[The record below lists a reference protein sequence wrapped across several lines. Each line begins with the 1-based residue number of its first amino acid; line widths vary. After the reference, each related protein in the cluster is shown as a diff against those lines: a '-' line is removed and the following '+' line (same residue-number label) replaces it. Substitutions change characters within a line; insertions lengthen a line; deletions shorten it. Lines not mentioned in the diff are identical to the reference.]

1 MIFFIYSL
9 VGVYLYRNL
18 SKLADNPYANED
30 CNADNFRYIWGGCQ
44 YADFTSF
51 AGSYLIM
58 LQMFIAA
65 SWNQLIFE
73 LTYDTGDMVSAM
85 VFIGSFE
92 FVSLFLLSLIG
103 GLVWEV
109 FSIVSL
115 SMKEEEDEVL
125 LQ

>member
-1 MIFFIYSL
+1 M
-9 VGVYLYRNL
+9 
-18 SKLADNPYANED
+18 
-30 CNADNFRYIWGGCQ
+30 
-44 YADFTSF
+44 
-51 AGSYLIM
+51 
-58 LQMFIAA
+58 
-65 SWNQLIFE
+65 IFE
-73 LTYDTGDMVSAM
+73 LTYDTDDMVSAM

-125 LQ
+125 L

>member
-1 MIFFIYSL
+1 
-9 VGVYLYRNL
+9 
-18 SKLADNPYANED
+18 
-30 CNADNFRYIWGGCQ
+30 
-44 YADFTSF
+44 
-51 AGSYLIM
+51 
-58 LQMFIAA
+58 MFIAA

-73 LTYDTGDMVSAM
+73 LTYDTDDMVSAM

-125 LQ
+125 L

>member
-1 MIFFIYSL
+1 
-9 VGVYLYRNL
+9 
-18 SKLADNPYANED
+18 
-30 CNADNFRYIWGGCQ
+30 
-44 YADFTSF
+44 
-51 AGSYLIM
+51 
-58 LQMFIAA
+58 
-65 SWNQLIFE
+65 
-73 LTYDTGDMVSAM
+73 MVSAM

-125 LQ
+125 L